1 MAYTTLSPEEIR
13 AAVLKEAKKQFLQNG
28 IANTQMKKIAE
39 AVNIGRSTLYRYYT
53 EKEQLAFLVT
63 LQIIDEMI
71 GQVLAKAHDETL
83 SGIEQLRAFFEA
95 YIDRLKA
102 NMDILRY
109 FAEFDHIFEKDYPQ
123 FSEAEEFVK
132 AMNRFSVL
140 PSQFIIRGMNDGS
153 IKTEEDPMILAS
165 VMLNAIMGTSVR
177 VLPRSKHY
185 KEEQGSSGEV
195 IVNKTLELLLNAI
208 KG

>member
-1 MAYTTLSPEEIR
+1 MAYTTLSPEEIS

-39 AVNIGRSTLYRYYT
+39 AVNIGRSTLYRYYA

-63 LQIIDEMI
+63 LQIFDEMI
-71 GQVLAKAHDETL
+71 SQVMVKAQNDSV
-83 SGIEQLRAFFEA
+83 SGMEQLRVFFEA
-95 YIDRLKA
+95 YIDHLKA
-102 NMDILRY
+102 NMNLLRY

-123 FSEAEEFVK
+123 VSEAKEFVK

-140 PSQFIIRGMNDGS
+140 PSQFILRGINDGS
-153 IKTEEDPMILAS
+153 IKTEEDPMLLAS

-195 IVNKTLELLLNAI
+195 IVNKTLELLLKAI